1 MFWSG
6 ARRRPENPGRRT
18 ISVYLPRGHARKKP
32 KLRHRQINHV
42 GLNTSFSE
50 IFALYIVS
58 KRALVLKNF
67 WTTNIRGI
75 HIVTLL
81 VVKCGDEITPKFLK
95 PGKILQRLEDAP
107 FVKNCQPD
115 SDRLLSIIPTP
126 RAGQTFM
133 KKLCISVIW
142 PNDVMPFR
150 SIRSLRKFC
159 FLRAPKHGD
168 SGQYQPP
175 RSGLVQHIGC
185 AARDIAVAHAG
196 VFVPCAVPA
205 SHYSNIPRLEY

>member
-1 MFWSG
+1 M
-6 ARRRPENPGRRT
+6 
-18 ISVYLPRGHARKKP
+18 HAKKP

-50 IFALYIVS
+50 IFALYIPS

-107 FVKNCQPD
+107 FVKNCQPT
-115 SDRLLSIIPTP
+115 PTDYSASQP
-126 RAGQTFM
+126 RARAR
-133 KKLCISVIW
+133 
-142 PNDVMPFR
+142 R
-150 SIRSLRKFC
+150 S
-159 FLRAPKHGD
+159 
-168 SGQYQPP
+168 
-175 RSGLVQHIGC
+175 
-185 AARDIAVAHAG
+185 
-196 VFVPCAVPA
+196 
-205 SHYSNIPRLEY
+205 

>member
-1 MFWSG
+1 M
-6 ARRRPENPGRRT
+6 
-18 ISVYLPRGHARKKP
+18 HAKKP

-107 FVKNCQPD
+107 FVKNCQPT
-115 SDRLLSIIPTP
+115 PTDYS
-126 RAGQTFM
+126 T
-133 KKLCISVIW
+133 
-142 PNDVMPFR
+142 
-150 SIRSLRKFC
+150 
-159 FLRAPKHGD
+159 PKHGD

-175 RSGLVQHIGC
+175 RSGLVY
-185 AARDIAVAHAG
+185 ARDGVLLAG
-196 VFVPCAVPA
+196 CESLPELATAP
-205 SHYSNIPRLEY
+205 